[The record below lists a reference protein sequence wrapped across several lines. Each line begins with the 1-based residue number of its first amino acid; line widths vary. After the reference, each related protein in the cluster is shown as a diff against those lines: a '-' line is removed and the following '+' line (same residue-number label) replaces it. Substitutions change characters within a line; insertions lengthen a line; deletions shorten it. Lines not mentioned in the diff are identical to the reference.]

1 MAFEPKMYKAAQPKP
16 LPVIL
21 MLDGSGSMSSKGK
34 IESLNEA
41 VQKMIHT
48 FSQQTQR
55 GMEIWVAIIVFKESS
70 AYVHTEYT
78 PVQELEDKGF
88 EPLTAN
94 GRTPMGGA
102 LKLAKEIIEDKSKT
116 PSRAYRPAAVLVSDG
131 APTDEWQQPM
141 EAFMEGRS
149 AKCQRFVM
157 PIGPEADQ
165 SKPLQLFLGDEYIE
179 NRYYACE
186 AQDIALAFNEITMS
200 ISQRAVSKDPN
211 AILQKRAQ
219 TSAATPTEPKQ
230 EQNELLP
237 DDVSMPF

>member
-1 MAFEPKMYKAAQPKP
+1 
-16 LPVIL
+16 
-21 MLDGSGSMSSKGK
+21 MSSKGK

-102 LKLAKEIIEDKSKT
+102 LKLAKEIIEDKSK
-116 PSRAYRPAAVLVSDG
+116 
-131 APTDEWQQPM
+131 
-141 EAFMEGRS
+141 
-149 AKCQRFVM
+149 
-157 PIGPEADQ
+157 
-165 SKPLQLFLGDEYIE
+165 
-179 NRYYACE
+179 
-186 AQDIALAFNEITMS
+186 
-200 ISQRAVSKDPN
+200 
-211 AILQKRAQ
+211 
-219 TSAATPTEPKQ
+219 
-230 EQNELLP
+230 LLP
-237 DDVSMPF
+237 APIARRRFWFPMASLQMNGSSQWRLLWRDALPSASAL

>member
-48 FSQQTQR
+48 FAQQTQR
-55 GMEIWVAIIVFKESS
+55 SMEIWVAIIVFKESS

-78 PVQELEDKGF
+78 PVQELEAKGF

-102 LKLAKEIIEDKSKT
+102 LKLAKEMAFLRMSGSSRWRLLWKDAL
-116 PSRAYRPAAVLVSDG
+116 PSASVL
-131 APTDEWQQPM
+131 
-141 EAFMEGRS
+141 
-149 AKCQRFVM
+149 
-157 PIGPEADQ
+157 
-165 SKPLQLFLGDEYIE
+165 
-179 NRYYACE
+179 
-186 AQDIALAFNEITMS
+186 
-200 ISQRAVSKDPN
+200 
-211 AILQKRAQ
+211 
-219 TSAATPTEPKQ
+219 
-230 EQNELLP
+230 
-237 DDVSMPF
+237 

>member
-1 MAFEPKMYKAAQPKP
+1 MAFEPKMYKVAQPKP

-55 GMEIWVAIIVFKESS
+55 GMEIWVAIIVFKENS

-78 PVQELEDKGF
+78 PVQELEAKGF

-102 LKLAKEIIEDKSKT
+102 LKLAKEMIEDKSKT

-131 APTDEWQQPM
+131 VPTDEWQQPM

-165 SKPLQLFLGDEYIE
+165 SKSLQLFLGDEYIE
-179 NRYYACE
+179 NRYYARE
-186 AQDIALAFNEITMS
+186 AQDIALAFNGITMS

-219 TSAATPTEPKQ
+219 TSAVTPTEPKQ
-230 EQNELLP
+230 EQDELLP